1 MFLKRWHLLNQN
13 GSRLFRDISM
23 TIVSWINH
31 WKRIMKM
38 KLKPTRYS
46 KYFQAFQF
54 LLAAW
59 VYSDWFHFWLPK
71 GQEVGVRKVLGASA
85 QNIVYLFSKDFVILI
100 ILAFIISIPITWYT
114 MEGWLAD
121 FAYKINLS
129 PIYFIIGIS
138 VTLFIALLTIGYQS
152 IKVAI
157 ANPVNSLRSE

>member
-1 MFLKRWHLLNQN
+1 M
-13 GSRLFRDISM
+13 
-23 TIVSWINH
+23 
-31 WKRIMKM
+31 
-38 KLKPTRYS
+38 
-46 KYFQAFQF
+46 
-54 LLAAW
+54 
-59 VYSDWFHFWLPK
+59 
-71 GQEVGVRKVLGASA
+71 GVRKVLGASA